1 MKPKSPSTFGAFFKA
16 RRATIGLTLREFCRE
31 NGLDPANMSRIERD
45 LLPPPSDRSRL
56 EQYAQFLGLDP
67 KSDDWYAFFDL
78 AAAARGRIPEYVMS
92 DEVLVAKLPLVFRTM
107 RERRLSK
114 RQLEDLAKKIR
125 GG

>member
-1 MKPKSPSTFGAFFKA
+1 MTL
-16 RRATIGLTLREFCRE
+16 GLTLREFCRE
-31 NGLDPANMSRIERD
+31 HGLDPANMSRIERD

-56 EQYAQFLGLDP
+56 EQYAQFLGLDS

-78 AAAARGRIPEYVMS
+78 AAAARGRIPDYVMS
-92 DEVLVAKLPLVFRTM
+92 DEDLVAKLPLVFRTM

-114 RQLEDLAKKIR
+114 RQLEDLAKKIK